1 MSGKDT
7 VDIPLD
13 RSPQTRQGNSGRIM
27 RGGVEGER
35 RSEKVEEALP
45 LLAEKKAFHVGTS
58 GDQLSPSI
66 WKQG

>member
-13 RSPQTRQGNSGRIM
+13 RSPQTRQGNSGRII
-27 RGGVEGER
+27 REVEGER